1 MGAADDD
8 NDTEGGAVLKWAI
21 GMCGAIV
28 VRTIED
34 GSEAGCMGLGRGGV
48 AERWH
53 DSADLDMQE
62 DDGRDGGRGADVTIM
77 GLCALDDVIKLDTGR
92 VARVVEMTLLAGTV
106 EETAG
111 DDVLGAAVAVVIG
124 SRSSRGE
131 MADDETIELLF
142 GAA

>member
-8 NDTEGGAVLKWAI
+8 SDNEGGAVLKWAI
-21 GMCGAIV
+21 GICGAIV

-34 GSEAGCMGLGRGGV
+34 GSEVGCMGLGRGGV

-62 DDGRDGGRGADVTIM
+62 DDGLEGGRGADVTTM
-77 GLCALDDVIKLDTGR
+77 GLCALDDVSKLDTGR
-92 VARVVEMTLLAGTV
+92 VARDVEMALLAGI

-111 DDVLGAAVAVVIG
+111 DDVLGVVLAVVIG

-131 MADDETIELLF
+131 MADDVTIELLF
-142 GAA
+142 GAE